1 MRRLGDMSERWAN
14 VDASCG
20 PMDASYQELWG
31 PAALARAQRNDLE
44 TPLENE
50 LGLLRA
56 MRKRCGPFASVG
68 RMVTHLRSAR
78 GKLHWSVNGYF
89 RETVL
94 DAGGSVDFAPRPSAR
109 EDAGRGATDGE
120 EEDVEHG
127 EEGHEETP
135 SLPSL
140 VWEMLLSRVTL
151 PDVCRLARVSRL
163 TRDVA
168 RSNAVWRAQFVARW
182 GEPAACRVAAARFA
196 KRRGREP
203 RIFHGGEGFDG
214 SGGGRPGFAAGD
226 DVDDD
231 GVVPSSARN
240 DPVADWKDEYRQRHE
255 RERKMTCPEC
265 HAARVTPIVY
275 GFPSPQLV
283 TALKKQKVLL
293 GGDYLVE
300 GDPSWACRACQSRWR
315 AWPFAWPAV
324 GPEQE
329 SLGVAPHPGISGKSG
344 CGPGLGTDLDDAQPL
359 PEWELEKPP
368 FIRTYTDSEDGS
380 Q

>member
-1 MRRLGDMSERWAN
+1 MRIGAMAERWAN

-31 PAALARAQRNDLE
+31 QAALVRAQRDVE
-44 TPLENE
+44 TPVENE
-50 LGLLRA
+50 MGLTRA
-56 MRKRCGPFASVG
+56 MRKRCGPFANEA
-68 RMVTHLRSAR
+68 RMVAHLRSAR

-89 RETVL
+89 REAVL
-94 DAGGSVDFAPRPSAR
+94 GGSLDFAPRPSAR
-109 EDAGRGATDGE
+109 EDAGRRTTDGE
-120 EEDVEHG
+120 EDVEV
-127 EEGHEETP
+127 GHEATP

-140 VWEMLLSRVTL
+140 VWEMLLSRVAL
-151 PDVCRLARVSRL
+151 PDVCRLARVSGL

-182 GEPAACRVAAARFA
+182 GESAAVRVAAARSS
-196 KRRGREP
+196 KQVKP
-203 RIFHGGEGFDG
+203 RKPPPTFHGGEGFDG
-214 SGGGRPGFAAGD
+214 SGGGPR
-226 DVDDD
+226 VNTND
-231 GVVPSSARN
+231 GHIARVIQTPTCSSSRH
-240 DPVADWKDEYRQRHE
+240 DPVTDWKEEYKQRHA
-255 RERKMTCPEC
+255 RERRMTCPEC

-283 TALKKQKVLL
+283 TALKKQQVLL

-315 AWPFAWPAV
+315 AWPFAWPEV

-329 SLGVAPHPGISGKSG
+329 SLGIAPHPGLSGQSG

-368 FIRTYTDSEDGS
+368 FIRTYADSEDGS

>member
-1 MRRLGDMSERWAN
+1 
-14 VDASCG
+14 
-20 PMDASYQELWG
+20 MDASYQELWG
-31 PAALARAQRNDLE
+31 QAALVRAQRDVE
-44 TPLENE
+44 TPVENE
-50 LGLLRA
+50 MGLTRA
-56 MRKRCGPFASVG
+56 MRKRCGPFANEA
-68 RMVTHLRSAR
+68 RMVAHLRSAR

-89 RETVL
+89 REAVL
-94 DAGGSVDFAPRPSAR
+94 GGSLDFAPRPSAR
-109 EDAGRGATDGE
+109 EDAWRRTTDGE
-120 EEDVEHG
+120 EDVEV
-127 EEGHEETP
+127 GHEATP

-140 VWEMLLSRVTL
+140 VWEMLLSRVAL
-151 PDVCRLARVSRL
+151 PDVCRLARVSGL

-182 GEPAACRVAAARFA
+182 GESAAVRVAAARSS
-196 KRRGREP
+196 KQVKP
-203 RIFHGGEGFDG
+203 RKPPPTFHGGEGFDG
-214 SGGGRPGFAAGD
+214 SGWGPRVTSNDGD
-226 DVDDD
+226 LALVIQT
-231 GVVPSSARN
+231 PTSSSSRH
-240 DPVADWKDEYRQRHE
+240 DPVTDWKEEYKQRHA
-255 RERKMTCPEC
+255 RERRMTCPEC

-283 TALKKQKVLL
+283 TALKKQQVLL

-315 AWPFAWPAV
+315 AWPFAWPEV

-329 SLGVAPHPGISGKSG
+329 SLSIAPHPGLSGQSG

-368 FIRTYTDSEDGS
+368 FIRTYADSEDGS